1 MYIDQVKD
9 YMDERPNL
17 TKIEITTELV
27 PDVSVF
33 VVTKTKETYVFED
46 EQSAD
51 EKVDMV
57 RQNPNFI
64 SVEKKYKAGK
74 LDKAG
79 EVVKPETWTVIAKL
93 AHH

>member
-17 TKIEITTELV
+17 TKIEITTEMV
-27 PDVSVF
+27 PDVNVF

-51 EKVDMV
+51 EKVDDV
-57 RQNPNFI
+57 RKNPNCE
-64 SVEKKYKAGK
+64 SAKKTYKAGK
-74 LDKAG
+74 LNKAG
-79 EVVKPETWTVIAKL
+79 EVIKPETWTVIGVIK
-93 AHH
+93 H

>member
-17 TKIEITTELV
+17 TKIEITTEMV
-27 PDVSVF
+27 PDVNVF

-46 EQSAD
+46 EQCAD

-64 SVEKKYKAGK
+64 GVEKKYKAGK

>member
-17 TKIEITTELV
+17 TKIEITTEMV
-27 PDVSVF
+27 PDVNVF

-51 EKVDMV
+51 EKVDDV
-57 RQNPNFI
+57 RKNPNFE
-64 SVEKKYKAGK
+64 SAKKTYKAGK
-74 LDKAG
+74 LNKAG
-79 EVVKPETWTVIAKL
+79 EVIKPETWTVIAVIK
-93 AHH
+93 H

>member
-17 TKIEITTELV
+17 TKIEITTEMV
-27 PDVSVF
+27 PDVNVF

-51 EKVDMV
+51 EKVDDI
-57 RQNPNFI
+57 RKNPNFE
-64 SVEKKYKAGK
+64 SAKKTYKAGK
-74 LDKAG
+74 LNKAG
-79 EVVKPETWTVIAKL
+79 EVIKPETWTVIGVIK
-93 AHH
+93 H

>member
-17 TKIEITTELV
+17 TKIEITTEMV
-27 PDVSVF
+27 PDVNVF

-51 EKVDMV
+51 EKVDDV
-57 RQNPNFI
+57 RKNPNFI
-64 SVEKKYKAGK
+64 GVEKKYKVGK
-74 LDKAG
+74 LDREG
-79 EVVKPETWTVIAKL
+79 TVIKPETWTVIAKL
-93 AHH
+93 AHK